1 MPIHPRF
8 YILSAFLFL
17 SSVVSLSAQ
26 ANSDTALRQLPLSK
40 MVFPIALTS
49 IEPTVVRIGG
59 HNALCYELY
68 IVNSGSSPI
77 ELSRVQVLSLDSHE
91 VLLDQAGDALAAA
104 LRHSSKTQPAA
115 GTTGLIAPGEQ
126 VIYYAWV
133 DLKAGAPVPSA
144 IDHALTMKPQGG
156 SDEVKIVTRTITV
169 KSATETIES
178 PLRGKNWL
186 AGNGPGNTSGHRR
199 GVIPLDGVAEVPQR
213 FAIDWVQVD
222 KSGKTYSGDEKKNEN
237 YFCYG
242 QKIHAVAEGVVT
254 EVKDGIPQNVP
265 GVDSRAVPITLE
277 TVAGNHIILDLGHGV
292 YAFYAHLQPGSL
304 RVKLGDHVKSGDV
317 IALLGNS
324 GNSTEPHLH
333 FHLIDHNS
341 PLGGEGLPFSYPHY
355 QLLGKGSLDGEH
367 LDWLAAAKEIKA
379 EIPADNEIVQFSGE
393 DK

>member
-1 MPIHPRF
+1 MRIPFRLS
-8 YILSAFLFL
+8 ILLVMLLVPGVVAL
-17 SSVVSLSAQ
+17 SGQ
-26 ANSDTALRQLPLSK
+26 GISDAALRQLPLSK
-40 MVFPIALTS
+40 MVFPIAYTT
-49 IEPTVVRIGG
+49 IEPTVVQIGG

-68 IVNSGSSPI
+68 VVNSGSSSV
-77 ELSRVQVLSLDSHE
+77 ELSRVQVLSVDSHE

-104 LRHSSKTQPAA
+104 LKHSSKTPPAA
-115 GTTGLIAPGEQ
+115 GTAGLIAPGEQ

-133 DLKAGAPVPSA
+133 DLKAGAPVPKA
-144 IDHALTMKPQGG
+144 IEHALTMKPLGG
-156 SDEVKIVTRTITV
+156 SDELKIVTRRIAV
-169 KSATETIES
+169 KPAAEVIES

-222 KSGKTYSGDEKKNEN
+222 KGGKTYSGDEKKNEN

-242 QKIHAVAEGVVT
+242 QKIHAVADGVVT

-367 LDWLAAAKEIKA
+367 LDWLPAAKEIKA
-379 EIPADNEIVQFSGE
+379 EIPADNDIVQFADE
-393 DK
+393 NK